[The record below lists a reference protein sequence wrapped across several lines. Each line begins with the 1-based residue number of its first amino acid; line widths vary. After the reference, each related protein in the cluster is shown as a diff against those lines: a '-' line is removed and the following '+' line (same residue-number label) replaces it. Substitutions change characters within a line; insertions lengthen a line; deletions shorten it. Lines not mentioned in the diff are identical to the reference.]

1 MTGRLLA
8 LLREIISPSAEGVF
22 NVRRLSD
29 GSAYYA
35 GRDSR
40 DFAAVL
46 VGSSDAGRTVP
57 LRLSGLEATFST
69 SYQIVEA
76 GKPPEMQ
83 RLTAIICTS
92 HESDVVAYFA
102 NIMESLLPLLGP
114 NPSTEKIAET
124 VRQLV
129 DIFQKLRAPARRSMI
144 GLVGELCA
152 IDAASDA
159 AVAVRS
165 WRSDPNERFD
175 FVAGTVRLD
184 VKASSNRQR
193 VHEISFEQANP
204 PGETAGFIVSIW
216 IEPAGGG
223 MSLSELLDQIENRI
237 AGQPNEVLL
246 LRSIVASTLGD
257 TLPQAMAWRF
267 DKRLAES
274 SMRYFDV
281 ATVPAIRPPLPPN
294 VSSARFAS
302 DLSGCDPLNV
312 GDFVG
317 RLASAERGLLPT
329 A

>member
-1 MTGRLLA
+1 MTGRLAA
-8 LLREIISPSAEGVF
+8 LLREIIAPSAEGVF

-29 GSAYYA
+29 GPAYYA

-46 VGSSDAGRTVP
+46 IGSSDAGRTVP

-83 RLTAIICTS
+83 TLTAIICTS
-92 HESDVVAYFA
+92 RASDVVAYFA

-114 NPSTEKIAET
+114 NPSTEKVAET

-129 DIFQKLRAPARRSMI
+129 DIFQKLRAPARRSMV
-144 GLVGELCA
+144 GLLGELCV
-152 IDAASDA
+152 IEAARDA
-159 AVAVRS
+159 AVAIGS
-165 WRSDPNERFD
+165 WRSDPDERFD
-175 FVAGTVRLD
+175 FAAGKVRLD

-204 PGETAGFIVSIW
+204 PDETAGLIASIW

-223 MSLSELLDQIENRI
+223 MSLFDLLGQIERRI
-237 AGQPNEVLL
+237 AGQSNEVLR
-246 LRSIVASTLGD
+246 LRSIVAGTLGD
-257 TLPQAMAWRF
+257 TLPQAMAWCF
-267 DKRLAES
+267 DKQLAES
-274 SMRYFDV
+274 SLRYFDV
-281 ATVPAIRPPLPPN
+281 ANIPAIRPPLPPN
-294 VSSARFAS
+294 VSSARFVS

-312 GDFVG
+312 GDFTESLV
-317 RLASAERGLLPT
+317 SAERGLLPT